1 MLTVTTN
8 DEIVE
13 TERGNSSATSNWIQ
27 KKETQTEPLSKKILL
42 TGDFMVNGIFGKG
55 LSVNH
60 KVKTVNF
67 PGGTNEKIIEKLND
81 ISQEKPDDLIVNV
94 GTNDITNNKN
104 LFDQR

>member
-13 TERGNSSATSNWIQ
+13 TERGNSSPTSNWIQ

-42 TGDFMVNGIFGKG
+42 TGDFMINGVFGKG

-67 PGGTNEKIIEKLND
+67 PGGTNEKILEKLND
-81 ISQEKPDDLIVNV
+81 ISQEKPGDLIVNV